1 MSVTQ
6 ITNNQIQD
14 YAITGSKL
22 SNNMIYGSN
31 LSVTGGITCSDINS
45 GGNIGISNVTI
56 SGNASIGNVLSNN
69 YLWANGQPFI
79 VDAYSNANVNAFLPT
94 YSGIL
99 NASLY
104 NGNGGGLSNIQY
116 GNIIGAYSNAN
127 VGAYLPSYTGTFTAS
142 SVSVSGNVTSSNV
155 NGNNFYSNGVVSATG
170 NVRGGNINT
179 AGNITGASL
188 VGAIATASQ
197 PSITSVGTLTFLAVS
212 GNAVA
217 GNFNTAGI
225 VSATGNVTA
234 VGNINSSS
242 YFNGNGSQL
251 TGLYANANVASYL
264 PTYSGNLG
272 ANNVT
277 FTGSMTVL
285 GNVSIPGN
293 ISQISGNSG
302 QFFGNVLG
310 FGALYAGIPSG
321 YNSQPDTIFQA
332 SANANEFA
340 QINLQNINTGN
351 AASGDYVVTGD
362 IGTNLVNFIDLGF
375 ASSTY
380 SAATANA
387 LGNLVGPTDG
397 YLYVRG
403 NTSSTPGGNLIIGAA
418 TTGRTVSISAGGG
431 NTNNLVMNL
440 AAGQVNVV
448 GNISATGN
456 VNATGNIVGQNLLTS
471 GAVSA
476 TGNITGNNLLVNG
489 GANILG
495 NLNVQGNI
503 TFINSNVVV
512 TNDLYIELANNQST
526 LANINGAGLVVGN
539 TGTAPLVTWQYSTV
553 ANAWQSNVGIV
564 SSGPISA
571 VGNVTG
577 QYLIGNGA
585 FITGS
590 IGNGSSNVNGANG
603 SFSGTVTA
611 GNLSTTGTVSA
622 TTVSASGTVTGASL
636 SGTIITASQPNITS
650 VGTLTTLNVSGAVS
664 ASGNVTSNYFIGNG
678 SQLTGL
684 YANANVAAYL
694 PTYSGALTASSVSAT
709 GNIAGS
715 YILGNG
721 ALLSGLTS
729 GYSNVD
735 CAAFLPTYTGNIV
748 ALTGNVNTTAGISAT
763 GNIRGS
769 YILGNGSQLTG
780 LPAGYANANVAAY
793 LPSYGGAVSVSGITN
808 SNANGVGNIGSSST
822 YFNTVFAQSTS
833 ALYADVAEDYL
844 ADAQYA
850 PGTVLSFGGEKEVT
864 LSVEDMD
871 TAVAGVVS
879 TNPAYHMNSGLEG
892 EYVATLA
899 LLGRVPCQVIGPV
912 KKGDRMVSAPNG
924 YARAEKNPVV
934 GTIIGK
940 ALESFDGNGFGTIEI
955 VVGRV

>member
-31 LSVTGGITCSDINS
+31 LSVTGGITCSDINTS
-45 GGNIGISNVTI
+45 GNIGIANI
-56 SGNASIGNVLSNN
+56 SITGNATIGNVLSNN

-79 VDAYSNANVNAFLPT
+79 VDAYSNANV
-94 YSGIL
+94 
-99 NASLY
+99 
-104 NGNGGGLSNIQY
+104 
-116 GNIIGAYSNAN
+116 
-127 VGAYLPSYTGTFTAS
+127 GAYLTTYNGTISAS
-142 SVSVSGNVTSSNV
+142 LVTVNGNVTSSNI
-155 NGNNFYSNGVVSATG
+155 NGNNIYSSGVVSATG
-170 NVRGGNINT
+170 NIRGSNINT
-179 AGNITGASL
+179 SGNVTGASL

-380 SAATANA
+380 AAATANA

-456 VNATGNIVGQNLLTS
+456 VNATGNLVGQNLLTS

-564 SSGPISA
+564 SSGAISA

-611 GNLSTTGTVSA
+611 GNLSTTGTVSS
-622 TTVSASGTVTGASL
+622 TT
-636 SGTIITASQPNITS
+636 I
-650 VGTLTTLNVSGAVS
+650 S
-664 ASGNVTSNYFIGNG
+664 ASGNITGSYILGNG

-709 GNIAGS
+709 GNITGS

-924 YARAEKNPVV
+924 YARSEKNPVV